1 MSVLS
6 ELEAKQVELEAEKK
20 AILEARDAEI
30 AAARQKYAQG
40 LKEITAKYAQG
51 LKEITAK
58 QGRVKRMV
66 KTATEKL

>member
-40 LKEITAKYAQG
+40 LKEITAKMG
-51 LKEITAK
+51 RLKRMITAN
-58 QGRVKRMV
+58 
-66 KTATEKL
+66 EKL

>member
-6 ELEAKQVELEAEKK
+6 ELQAKQTELEAEKK
-20 AILEARDAEI
+20 TILEARDAEI

-40 LKEITAKYAQG
+40 LKEITAKM
-51 LKEITAK
+51 
-58 QGRVKRMV
+58 GRVKRMV

>member
-1 MSVLS
+1 MSVLTELQAKQQ
-6 ELEAKQVELEAEKK
+6 ELEEEKK
-20 AILEARDAEI
+20 AILAERDAEI
-30 AAARQKYAQG
+30 AAAKEKYAQ
-40 LKEITAKYAQG
+40 A